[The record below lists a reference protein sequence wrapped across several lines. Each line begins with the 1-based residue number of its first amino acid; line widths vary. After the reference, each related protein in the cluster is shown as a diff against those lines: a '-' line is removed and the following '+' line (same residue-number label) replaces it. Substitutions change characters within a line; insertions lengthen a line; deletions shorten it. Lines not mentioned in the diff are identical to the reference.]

1 MNEINESVSTLKRNN
16 AQEIE
21 KLKTDQQQNT
31 RDVSFL
37 NINQYDNFK
46 EYKLN

>member
-37 NINQYDNFK
+37 NINQYFNFK

>member
-37 NINQYDNFK
+37 NINQYANFK

>member
-16 AQEIE
+16 TQEIE

-37 NINQYDNFK
+37 ELNQYFDFK
-46 EYKLN
+46 E

>member
-31 RDVSFL
+31 RDVSSL
-37 NINQYDNFK
+37 NINKHVNFK
-46 EYKLN
+46 ENKLN